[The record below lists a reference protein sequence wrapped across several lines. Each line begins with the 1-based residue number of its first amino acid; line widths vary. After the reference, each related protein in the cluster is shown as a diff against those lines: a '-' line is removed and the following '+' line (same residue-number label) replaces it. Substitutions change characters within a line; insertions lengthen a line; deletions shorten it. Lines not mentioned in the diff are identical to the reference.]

1 MRLVSAIAAFAAVA
15 TAATAD
21 TVPPELAS
29 IGEPSTVLNVTYS
42 VGSTSV
48 SFTPGEFLNASVAV
62 DAPQPHLHDM
72 GLSSSGPYLLLMV
85 DPDYN
90 KTTPPSVI
98 LHTVVAN
105 LTTAVNSSSDANVLA
120 SYIAPTPTSGTHN
133 YTLFLFDQPSNFSIP
148 SRYES
153 FMLTV
158 KGTPVNR
165 VNLPLVSFLNQTG
178 LGSPVAA
185 NYFRVTAPS
194 NSSSSSS
201 GASGSNTTTSS
212 GTSTSTGAAASET
225 SSGAG
230 HKMAAGS
237 YLAGAL
243 ALVGVVVA
251 SV

>member
-1 MRLVSAIAAFAAVA
+1 M
-15 TAATAD
+15 
-21 TVPPELAS
+21 
-29 IGEPSTVLNVTYS
+29 
-42 VGSTSV
+42 
-48 SFTPGEFLNASVAV
+48 

-148 SRYES
+148 SRYKS
-153 FMLTV
+153 FMLTE
-158 KGTPVNR
+158 KDTPLNR
-165 VNLPLVSFLNQTG
+165 INLPLVSFLDQTG

-212 GTSTSTGAAASET
+212 GTSTSTSTGAAASET
-225 SSGAG
+225 SSGAV
-230 HKMAAGS
+230 HKMAAGG

>member
-1 MRLVSAIAAFAAVA
+1 MRLVSAIAAFAAVT

-29 IGEPSTVLNVTYS
+29 IGEPSTVLNVTFA
-42 VGSTSV
+42 VGSTAV
-48 SFTPGEFLNASVAV
+48 SFTPGKFLNAS
-62 DAPQPHLHDM
+62 DTKNAPEPHLHDM

-85 DPDYN
+85 DPDWN

-98 LHTVVAN
+98 VHTVVAN
-105 LTTAVNSSSDANVLA
+105 LTTTINSTSNENVLA
-120 SYIAPTPTSGTHN
+120 SYIAPAPKSGTHN
-133 YTLFLFDQPSNFSIP
+133 YTLLLFDQPSNFSIP

-153 FMLTV
+153 FMLTDDD
-158 KGTPVNR
+158 TPLNR
-165 VNLPLVSFLNQTG
+165 LNLPLVSFLNQTG

-185 NYFRVTAPS
+185 NYFRVTAASNDTS
-194 NSSSSSS
+194 NSSST
-201 GASGSNTTTSS
+201 SGSSTTTSS
-212 GTSTSTGAAASET
+212 GTSTSTSAAASKT

-230 HKMAAGS
+230 HKMPTGS

-243 ALVGVVVA
+243 ALIGAVIA